1 MEAAAIIA
9 ILSVS
14 FAGASALIHSIFTN
28 MSLSRCSEINC
39 CCLHCIRDTLKGK
52 ELTEMINAA
61 EPTENDHK

>member
-1 MEAAAIIA
+1 MEASAIIA

-52 ELTEMINAA
+52 DLTEMISAT
-61 EPTENDHK
+61 EPNEHNN